1 MEIILKQQNEHV
13 HFEAA
18 SEDGNTVQI
27 DGAPAIGGENKG
39 MRPMQLLL
47 TSVAACSVFDIV
59 SILKKQREPVEDIQ
73 IRAKGERAESGDV
86 KPFTAI
92 HLIFEFTGKLNEKK
106 VNRAVSLSVE
116 KYCSVA
122 ASLNPEIP
130 VTYEANILQPS

>member
-1 MEIILKQQNEHV
+1 MEIILRQQNDSV

-18 SEDGNTVQI
+18 NGGGNTVQI
-27 DGAPAIGGENKG
+27 DGAPSIGGEDKG
-39 MRPMQLLL
+39 MRPMELLL

-59 SILKKQREPVEDIQ
+59 SILKKQRQPVEDVQ

-92 HLIFEFTGKLNEKK
+92 HLVFEFKGALNEKK
-106 VNRAVSLSVE
+106 VNRAVSLAVE

-122 ASLNPEIP
+122 ASLNPDIP
-130 VTYEANILQPS
+130 VTYEAVISES

>member
-1 MEIILKQQNEHV
+1 MEIILKQQNDSV

-18 SEDGNTVQI
+18 NEGGNTVQI
-27 DGAPAIGGENKG
+27 DGAPSIGGEDKG
-39 MRPMQLLL
+39 MRPMELLL
-47 TSVAACSVFDIV
+47 TSVAACSVFDVV

-73 IRAKGERAESGDV
+73 IKAKGERAQKGDV

-92 HLIFEFTGKLNEKK
+92 HLVFEFKGKLNEKK

-122 ASLNPEIP
+122 ASLNPETP
-130 VTYEANILQPS
+130 VTYEARILES